1 MQVLLGQAAGQIP
14 LQPARLS
21 DQERA
26 QIYQRVLGAP
36 GDASAEVKPNRDFED
51 LWLRFVSSVAQLG
64 RQDPLKLSAP
74 LAFSSES
81 ARAAARDLAA
91 KVAPLVQDALT
102 ARDQLQVIDQAS
114 TVELG
119 GAVNAARYR
128 TM

>member
-1 MQVLLGQAAGQIP
+1 MQVFFGQAAGQIA

-21 DQERA
+21 DHERA

-36 GDASAEVKPNRDFED
+36 GDASGEVKPNRDFED

-64 RQDPLKLSAP
+64 WQDPLKLTAP

-91 KVAPLVQDALT
+91 KDAPLVQDALT
-102 ARDQLQVIDQAS
+102 ARDQWQAIDHAS
-114 TVELG
+114 AL
-119 GAVNAARYR
+119 
-128 TM
+128 